1 VRNSENE
8 SNSVGDLYLYPKTDF
23 ANDRGEPWLPQPFLI
38 LFLYMFENYIYI
50 IVLNLKLYSYLY
62 IIINLI

>member
-23 ANDRGEPWLPQPFLI
+23 ANDRGEP
-38 LFLYMFENYIYI
+38 
-50 IVLNLKLYSYLY
+50 
-62 IIINLI
+62 